1 MSYSVELLKQADKDF
16 SRLVKNN
23 KKAWL
28 LLTKAVQNLQ
38 SIELDKALENQSVK
52 ILFGI
57 NKDTKKW
64 LEKKKKEFLP
74 TLFEYRD
81 FPWSFPVRIVFAVN
95 EKQKYILIIE
105 ALHHKDMDQSKFM
118 GSISKRVRN
127 V

>member
-23 KKAWL
+23 RKAWL

-38 SIELDKALENQSVK
+38 SIELDKVLENQSVK

-64 LEKKKKEFLP
+64 LEKKKFLP

-81 FPWSFPVRIVFAVN
+81 FPGSFPVRIVFAVN

-105 ALHHKDMDQSKFM
+105 ALHHKDMSQSKFM